1 MATKV
6 NIVINTKKIKVEKGI
21 PVIKVAEQLGIDIPT
36 LCHHDQL
43 EPYGA
48 CRLCTVEVKKGNR
61 LRYVTA
67 CNYPVDE
74 GQIINTHT
82 EKITQI
88 RKLIIESL
96 LALNPNVQILKEY
109 AKEFGITVPRFEK
122 GNDDCIK
129 CYMCLRICEEVV
141 GASAICFGGRGVDR
155 EVLTPFD
162 IPSDDCIA
170 CGACV
175 WICPTNY
182 IKVETEK
189 LEKFRSLPGKERFC
203 RYSLMGITE
212 GAICANSFRCWKC
225 EVEQKFLDQLETH
238 PIFLGRDRK
247 MKEIEDF
254 IGTLNTIRE

>member
-1 MATKV
+1 MNDKV
-6 NIVINTKKIKVEKGI
+6 KITINGKEAEVEKRAPI
-21 PVIKVAEQLGIDIPT
+21 IKVAEQLGIKIPT

-48 CRLCTVEVKKGNR
+48 CRLCTVEVTKGR
-61 LRYVTA
+61 RTRYVTA

-74 GQIINTHT
+74 GQIIETHT
-82 EKITQI
+82 DKINQI

-96 LALNPNVQILKEY
+96 LALNPNVQILKDY
-109 AKEFGITVPRFEK
+109 AKDYNIQVPRFKK
-122 GNDDCIK
+122 GDEDCIK

-141 GASAICFGGRGVDR
+141 GANAICFGGRGVDR
-155 EVLTPFD
+155 EVLTPFRT
-162 IPSDDCIA
+162 PSDECIA

-189 LEKFRSLPGKERFC
+189 LEHFRTLPGRERYC

-212 GAICANSFRCWKC
+212 SAICANSFRCWKC

-247 MKEIEDF
+247 MEEIEDF
-254 IGTLNTIRE
+254 ISTLNEMRE